1 MMRECGYATF
11 SKGRKQKSN
20 KSCGPRTH
28 LTKDQESSQHPAVF
42 NFCLAGRVMQ
52 HVVSDI
58 LLYLLS
64 PGPYKTPT
72 FKNKYQ
78 TIHIPRNTSSKLP
91 FNVMPVFYQA
101 LLPFL
106 LFEKLLIVFYALC
119 VGNKKEI
126 RYRSGDESAG
136 L

>member
-1 MMRECGYATF
+1 
-11 SKGRKQKSN
+11 
-20 KSCGPRTH
+20 
-28 LTKDQESSQHPAVF
+28 
-42 NFCLAGRVMQ
+42 MQ

-64 PGPYKTPT
+64 PSPYKIPT
-72 FKNKYQ
+72 FKNEYQ
-78 TIHIPRNTSSKLP
+78 TVHIPRNTSSKLL
-91 FNVMPVFYQA
+91 FNVMPIFHQA

-126 RYRSGDESAG
+126 RYGSGDESAG

>member
-1 MMRECGYATF
+1 MLHSVRGGSRRATRAVDHAHTSRRTRSLHSILCF
-11 SKGRKQKSN
+11 QLLPGRQ
-20 KSCGPRTH
+20 
-28 LTKDQESSQHPAVF
+28 
-42 NFCLAGRVMQ
+42 VMQ

-64 PGPYKTPT
+64 PGPCKTPT

-78 TIHIPRNTSSKLP
+78 TIHIPRNTSIKLP

>member
-1 MMRECGYATF
+1 MV
-11 SKGRKQKSN
+11 
-20 KSCGPRTH
+20 PRTH
-28 LTKDQESSQHPAVF
+28 LTKDQESSQYPAVF

-52 HVVSDI
+52 HGVSDI

-78 TIHIPRNTSSKLP
+78 TIHIPRNTSSKLL
-91 FNVMPVFYQA
+91 FNVMPIFYQA

-106 LFEKLLIVFYALC
+106 LFKKLLIVFYALC
-119 VGNKKEI
+119 VENKKEI
-126 RYRSGDESAG
+126 RYGSGDESAG